1 MGHELFQD
9 LIRRVR
15 EFIHAS
21 DPVLSG
27 SAGAQEST
35 FESLALEVFAAQYDA
50 VPPYRSLCQA
60 RGLTPGHVTEW
71 RSIPAVPTTA
81 FKEWDFTSLAPTERR
96 AVFHSSGTTAA
107 SRSRHFHSAESLAL
121 YETSVC
127 AGFAPAL
134 LPERTAGGRL
144 PSPPPPCP
152 QPLNRGEARWTPA
165 PQVQGGPFRFV
176 VLAPPS
182 AAAPHSSLAH
192 MFSTVAT
199 AFGNGPAAYL
209 GDTDG
214 AGNWRLDVGRT
225 LPVLTGA
232 VEANEP
238 VVVLGTAFGFVHLL
252 EHLEAAGTRLALP
265 PGSRGLETGGYKGRS
280 RELPK
285 AELHRWIER
294 RLGLPS
300 ERLVCEYGM
309 SELGSQAYDGAV
321 AAAADTAAEGGA
333 PTAAGRR
340 FRFAPWARA
349 WVVSPEDGREVGEG
363 GTGLL
368 RVLDLAN
375 VRSVLA
381 VQTEDL
387 AVRRGE
393 GFELLGRVPAAEARG
408 CSLLAR

>member
-1 MGHELFQD
+1 MAHELFQD

-21 DPVLSG
+21 DAVLSG
-27 SAGAQEST
+27 SAGAEDSA
-35 FESLALEVFAAQYDA
+35 FAALALELFAAQYDA
-50 VPPYRSLCQA
+50 VPPYRALCQA
-60 RGLTPGHVTEW
+60 RGLTPRDVTTW
-71 RSIPAVPTTA
+71 RFLPAVPTTA
-81 FKEWDFTSLAPTERR
+81 FKDWDFTSLAPAERR
-96 AVFHSSGTTAA
+96 TVFHSSGTTAA

-134 LPERTAGGRL
+134 LPEWAAGG
-144 PSPPPPCP
+144 
-152 QPLNRGEARWTPA
+152 E
-165 PQVQGGPFRFV
+165 PFHFV

-182 AAAPHSSLAH
+182 PEAPHSSLAH

-199 AFGNGPAAYL
+199 AFGKGPATYL
-209 GDTDG
+209 GETDG
-214 AGNWRLDVGRT
+214 AGNWRLDIGRA
-225 LPVLTGA
+225 LPALAGV

-252 EHLEAAGTRLALP
+252 EHLEAAGARLALP

-280 RELPK
+280 RELSK
-285 AELHRWIER
+285 VELHRWIER

-300 ERLVCEYGM
+300 ARLIGEYGM
-309 SELGSQAYDGAV
+309 SELSSQAYDGAV
-321 AAAADTAAEGGA
+321 AAAADAPAAGVA
-333 PTAAGRR
+333 PTASGRW

-363 GTGLL
+363 ETGLL

-375 VRSVLA
+375 VRAVLA

-387 AVRRGE
+387 AVRRGA

-408 CSLLAR
+408 CSLLAG